1 MCTVVSRV
9 PLHFILYCG
18 NLDYFFD
25 SVGSEQLARVLD
37 HVALCHVLAT
47 HTHTHTHNSN
57 TNTQR
62 IDTPAIT
69 LSADSSRGAEGGR
82 NPRHHRAHI
91 SHYYWGNEF
100 GLCEDVCVGVWVW
113 VCVWVCVY
121 LVKGMNNLP
130 V

>member
-69 LSADSSRGAEGGR
+69 LSADSSRGAERGGGR
-82 NPRHHRAHI
+82 NPRPHRAHI

-100 GLCEDVCVGVWVW
+100 GLCVRMCGGVF
-113 VCVWVCVY
+113 VCVY
-121 LVKGMNNLP
+121 VCIW
-130 V
+130 